1 MTRRHDKN
9 TLTAVVAQGLCA
21 AALLGASGLATA
33 QQQDAGARYAQ
44 MLADAAITERY
55 NAFIQGQISSQDAE
69 IATLQ
74 DQIAGLDQTAT
85 DLEPMLEKMF
95 TDLEQFVTADVPF
108 FSDER
113 MKRLDV
119 LRTLMANPDA
129 QLSEKYRRLL
139 EAYQI
144 EMEYGRTM
152 DSYKGKI
159 ADGRDV
165 DFIRLGRISLLYRTT
180 DGLDVGYWDNQQKT
194 WVSAPEYSRAIER
207 ALKIAK
213 QEGAPDLITVPVPAA
228 QGERS

>member
-1 MTRRHDKN
+1 MTRRYYKN
-9 TLTAVVAQGLCA
+9 TLTSVVGYGLCA
-21 AALLGASGLATA
+21 IALLSTAGTTAA

-55 NAFIQGQISSQDAE
+55 NAFIEGQVNSQQSD
-69 IATLQ
+69 IQTLEQ
-74 DQIAGLDQTAT
+74 QIAGLDQTAA
-85 DLEPMLEKMF
+85 DIEPMLQRMF
-95 TDLEQFVTADVPF
+95 TELEQFVMADVPF
-108 FSDER
+108 LNDER
-113 MKRLDV
+113 MRRLDT
-119 LRTLMANPDA
+119 LRDLMTRPDA
-129 QLSEKYRRLL
+129 QISEKFRRLL

-152 DSYKGKI
+152 DSYSGKL

-165 DFIRLGRISLLYRTT
+165 DFVRLGRISLMYRTA
-180 DGLDVGYWDNQQKT
+180 DGSEVGYWDNQQKT
-194 WVSAPEYSRAIER
+194 WVPAPDYSRAIEA